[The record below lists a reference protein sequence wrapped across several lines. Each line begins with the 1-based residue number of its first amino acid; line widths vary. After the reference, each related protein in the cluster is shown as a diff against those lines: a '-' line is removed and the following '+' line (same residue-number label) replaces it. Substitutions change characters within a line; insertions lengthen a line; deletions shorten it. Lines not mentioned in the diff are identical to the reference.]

1 MIFITRKTNINYG
14 LISMKKDMFLEHS
27 IFSTTISDKKIDI
40 DVILDEFHNNTKHH
54 THTHFINNRWE
65 NIYLDPL
72 NIPSILPLLSKIH
85 SIAIETFHAILAPH
99 QTLVIPHEL
108 LGYEKN
114 EFWFNSA
121 LPGESTGVHN
131 HNGKAIISGVYYLQ
145 VPEKSGNVIFIHEN
159 KEKLEIPAKS
169 GKLLFFP
176 PKLDHFVQENMG
188 SEIRIS
194 LSFNCYLFPL
204 LEKLDNNL

>member
-1 MIFITRKTNINYG
+1 
-14 LISMKKDMFLEHS
+14 MKKDIFLEHS
-27 IFSTTISDKKIDI
+27 IFSTTISDEKIDI
-40 DVILDEFHNNTKHH
+40 DSILHEFQKNAKHH

-65 NIYLDPL
+65 NIYINPQH
-72 NIPSILPLLSKIH
+72 IPSVLPLLSEIH
-85 SIAIETFHAILAPH
+85 SIAIEAFHTKLAPH

-121 LPGESTGVHN
+121 LPGESTGAHN

-145 VPEKSGNVIFIHEN
+145 VPNKSGNVIFIHEN
-159 KEKLEIPAKS
+159 KDKLEITAKAE
-169 GKLLFFP
+169 KLIFFP
-176 PKLDHFVQENMG
+176 PELDHFVQENMG
-188 SEIRIS
+188 SETRIS

-204 LEKLDNNL
+204 IGNRL

>member
-1 MIFITRKTNINYG
+1 
-14 LISMKKDMFLEHS
+14 MFLEHS
-27 IFSTTISDKKIDI
+27 IFSTTISNDKIDI
-40 DVILDEFHNNTKHH
+40 DAILHDFHNNTNNY

-65 NIYLDPL
+65 NIYINPQK
-72 NIPSILPLLSKIH
+72 IPSILPLLSEIH
-85 SIAIETFHAILAPH
+85 SIAIEIFHTKLSPH

-121 LPGESTGVHN
+121 LPGESTGAHN

-159 KEKLEIPAKS
+159 KEKLDITAKP
-169 GKLLFFP
+169 GKLIFFP
-176 PKLDHFVQENMG
+176 AELDHYVQENEG
-188 SEIRIS
+188 TKKRIS

-204 LEKLDNNL
+204 TIPKS

>member
-1 MIFITRKTNINYG
+1 
-14 LISMKKDMFLEHS
+14 MKKDNFLEHN

-40 DVILDEFHNNTKHH
+40 DVILHEFQNNTKNH

-65 NIYLDPL
+65 NIYINPQK
-72 NIPSILPLLSKIH
+72 IPSVLPLLSKII
-85 SIAIETFHAILAPH
+85 SEAIKEYHHRLKPH

-145 VPEKSGNVIFIHEN
+145 IPDKSGNVIFTQEN
-159 KEKLEIPAKS
+159 KEQLEVPAKP
-169 GKLLFFP
+169 GKLIFFP
-176 PKLDHFVQENMG
+176 SELDHYVQENEG
-188 SEIRIS
+188 TEKRIS
-194 LSFNCYLFPL
+194 MSFNCYLFPL
-204 LEKLDNNL
+204 TIPKS

>member
-1 MIFITRKTNINYG
+1 
-14 LISMKKDMFLEHS
+14 MKKDNFLEHN
-27 IFSTTISDKKIDI
+27 IFSTKISDKKIDI
-40 DVILDEFHNNTKHH
+40 DVIIHEFHNNTIHH

-65 NIYLDPL
+65 NIYINPQ
-72 NIPSILPLLSKIH
+72 NIPSILPLLSEIH
-85 SIAIETFHAILAPH
+85 SIAIETFNTQLAPH

-121 LPGESTGVHN
+121 LPGESTGAHN

-145 VPEKSGNVIFIHEN
+145 VPENCGNIVFLKGK
-159 KEKLEIPAKS
+159 KEKLEIPAES
-169 GKLLFFP
+169 NKLLFFP
-176 PKLDHFVQENMG
+176 PKLDHYVQKNMS
-188 SEIRIS
+188 SETRIS

-204 LEKLDNNL
+204 IKK

>member
-1 MIFITRKTNINYG
+1 
-14 LISMKKDMFLEHS
+14 MKKDIFLNHS
-27 IFSTTISDKKIDI
+27 ISSITISDKKIDI
-40 DVILDEFHNNTKHH
+40 DIILDEFHNNTDNH

-65 NIYLDPL
+65 NIYIDPQK
-72 NIPSILPLLSKIH
+72 IPSVLPLLSKII
-85 SIAIETFHAILAPH
+85 SEAIKEYHHRLKPH

-131 HNGKAIISGVYYLQ
+131 HNGKAIVSGVYYLQ
-145 VPEKSGNVIFIHEN
+145 VPEKSGNVIFIHET
-159 KEKLEIPAKS
+159 KEKLEITAEP
-169 GKLLFFP
+169 GKLIFFP
-176 PKLDHFVQENMG
+176 AELDHYVQENK
-188 SEIRIS
+188 STKKRIS

-204 LEKLDNNL
+204 TIPMS

>member
-1 MIFITRKTNINYG
+1 
-14 LISMKKDMFLEHS
+14 MKKDNFLEHS

-40 DVILDEFHNNTKHH
+40 DVILDEFHNNTDNH

-65 NIYLDPL
+65 NIYINPQK
-72 NIPSILPLLSKIH
+72 IPSVLPLLSKII
-85 SIAIETFHAILAPH
+85 SEAIKEYRARLKPH

-145 VPEKSGNVIFIHEN
+145 VPEKSGNVVFIHEN
-159 KEKLEIPAKS
+159 KEELEIPAKPGKLIFFPAGLDHYVKGNKGS
-169 GKLLFFP
+169 GK
-176 PKLDHFVQENMG
+176 
-188 SEIRIS
+188 RIS
-194 LSFNCYLFPL
+194 MSFNCYLFPL
-204 LEKLDNNL
+204 MIPNL

>member
-1 MIFITRKTNINYG
+1 
-14 LISMKKDMFLEHS
+14 MKKDDFLEHS

-40 DVILDEFHNNTKHH
+40 DVILDEFQKNTKHH
-54 THTHFINNRWE
+54 TYTHFINNRWE
-65 NIYLDPL
+65 NIYINPQ
-72 NIPSILPLLSKIH
+72 NIPSILPLLSEIH
-85 SIAIETFHAILAPH
+85 SIAIETFHTKLAPH

-121 LPGESTGVHN
+121 LPGESTGSHN

-159 KEKLEIPAKS
+159 KEELEIAAKP
-169 GKLLFFP
+169 GKLIFFP
-176 PKLDHFVQENMG
+176 SELITMFRRIKGLENEFRCHLIVTCFH
-188 SEIRIS
+188 S
-194 LSFNCYLFPL
+194 
-204 LEKLDNNL
+204 

>member
-1 MIFITRKTNINYG
+1 
-14 LISMKKDMFLEHS
+14 MKKDIFLNYS
-27 IFSTTISDKKIDI
+27 ISSITISDKKIDI
-40 DVILDEFHNNTKHH
+40 DVILDELHNNTDNH

-65 NIYLDPL
+65 NIYINPQK
-72 NIPSILPLLSKIH
+72 IPSVLPLLSKII
-85 SIAIETFHAILAPH
+85 SEAIKEYHHRLKPH

-145 VPEKSGNVIFIHEN
+145 VPEKSGNIIFIHEN
-159 KEKLEIPAKS
+159 KEKLEITAKP
-169 GKLLFFP
+169 GKLIFFP
-176 PKLDHFVQENMG
+176 AELDHYVQENEG
-188 SEIRIS
+188 TEKRIS
-194 LSFNCYLFPL
+194 MSFNCYLFPL
-204 LEKLDNNL
+204 TIPKS

>member
-1 MIFITRKTNINYG
+1 
-14 LISMKKDMFLEHS
+14 
-27 IFSTTISDKKIDI
+27 
-40 DVILDEFHNNTKHH
+40 
-54 THTHFINNRWE
+54 
-65 NIYLDPL
+65 
-72 NIPSILPLLSKIH
+72 
-85 SIAIETFHAILAPH
+85 
-99 QTLVIPHEL
+99 LVIPHEL

-121 LPGESTGVHN
+121 LPGESTAVHN

-159 KEKLEIPAKS
+159 KEELEIPAKS

-176 PKLDHFVQENMG
+176 PELDHCVQENMG
-188 SEIRIS
+188 SETRIS

-204 LEKLDNNL
+204 MEK

>member
-1 MIFITRKTNINYG
+1 
-14 LISMKKDMFLEHS
+14 MKKDIFLNNS
-27 IFSTTISDKKIDI
+27 ISSITISDKKIDI
-40 DVILDEFHNNTKHH
+40 DVILNEFHNNTKHH

-65 NIYLDPL
+65 NIYINPQK
-72 NIPSILPLLSKIH
+72 IPSVLPLLSKII
-85 SIAIETFHAILAPH
+85 SEAIKEYHHRLKPH

-145 VPEKSGNVIFIHEN
+145 VPEKSGNIIFIHEN
-159 KEKLEIPAKS
+159 KEKLEITAKP
-169 GKLLFFP
+169 GKLIFFP
-176 PKLDHFVQENMG
+176 AELDHYVQENEG
-188 SEIRIS
+188 TKKRIS

-204 LEKLDNNL
+204 TIPKS

>member
-1 MIFITRKTNINYG
+1 
-14 LISMKKDMFLEHS
+14 MKKDMFLEHS

-40 DVILDEFHNNTKHH
+40 DIILDEFKANAKYH

-65 NIYLDPL
+65 NIYLNPK
-72 NIPSILPLLSKIH
+72 NIPSILPLLSEFH
-85 SIAIETFHAILAPH
+85 SIAIEAFHTKLAPH
-99 QTLVIPHEL
+99 QTLIIPHQL

-121 LPGESTGVHN
+121 LPGESTGAHN

-145 VPEKSGNVIFIHEN
+145 VPENCGNIVFLKGN

-169 GKLLFFP
+169 GKVVFFP
-176 PKLDHFVQENMG
+176 PELDHFVQENMS
-188 SEIRIS
+188 SETRIS
-194 LSFNCYLFPL
+194 LSFNCYLFPII
-204 LEKLDNNL
+204 EK

>member
-1 MIFITRKTNINYG
+1 
-14 LISMKKDMFLEHS
+14 MKKDNFLEHN

-40 DVILDEFHNNTKHH
+40 DVILDEFHNNTDNH

-65 NIYLDPL
+65 NIYINPQK
-72 NIPSILPLLSKIH
+72 IPSVLPLLSKII
-85 SIAIETFHAILAPH
+85 SEAIKEYHHRLKPH

-121 LPGESTGVHN
+121 LPGEYTGVHN

-159 KEKLEIPAKS
+159 KEELEIPAKP
-169 GKLLFFP
+169 GKLIFFP
-176 PKLDHFVQENMG
+176 AGLDHYVNENKG
-188 SEIRIS
+188 SVKRIS
-194 LSFNCYLFPL
+194 MSFNCYLFPL
-204 LEKLDNNL
+204 IIPYL

>member
-1 MIFITRKTNINYG
+1 
-14 LISMKKDMFLEHS
+14 MKKDNFLEHS

-40 DVILDEFHNNTKHH
+40 DVILDEFHNNTDNH

-65 NIYLDPL
+65 NIYINPQK
-72 NIPSILPLLSKIH
+72 IPSVLPLLSKII
-85 SIAIETFHAILAPH
+85 SEAIKEYRSRLKPH

-159 KEKLEIPAKS
+159 KEELEIPAKPGKLIFFPAGLDHYVKGNKGS
-169 GKLLFFP
+169 GK
-176 PKLDHFVQENMG
+176 
-188 SEIRIS
+188 RIS
-194 LSFNCYLFPL
+194 MSFNCYLFPL
-204 LEKLDNNL
+204 MIPNL

>member
-1 MIFITRKTNINYG
+1 
-14 LISMKKDMFLEHS
+14 MKKDMFLEHS
-27 IFSTTISDKKIDI
+27 IISAKISDEKINI
-40 DVILDEFHNNTKHH
+40 DAILYEFQNSTKHH

-65 NIYLDPL
+65 NIYI
-72 NIPSILPLLSKIH
+72 NHQKIPSILPLLSEIH
-85 SIAIETFHAILAPH
+85 SIAIETFNTKLAPH

-121 LPGESTGVHN
+121 LPGESTGSHN

-145 VPEKSGNVIFIHEN
+145 VPENCGNIVFIKEN

-176 PKLDHFVQENMG
+176 PELDHFVQENIG
-188 SEIRIS
+188 SKTRIS

-204 LEKLDNNL
+204 IEK

>member
-1 MIFITRKTNINYG
+1 
-14 LISMKKDMFLEHS
+14 MKKDIFLNYS
-27 IFSTTISDKKIDI
+27 ISSITISDKKIDI
-40 DVILDEFHNNTKHH
+40 DVILDEFQKNTKHH

-65 NIYLDPL
+65 NIYINPQK
-72 NIPSILPLLSKIH
+72 IPSVLPLLSKII
-85 SIAIETFHAILAPH
+85 SEAIKEYHHRLKPH

-145 VPEKSGNVIFIHEN
+145 VPEKSGNIIFIHEN
-159 KEKLEIPAKS
+159 KEKLEITAKP
-169 GKLLFFP
+169 GKLIFFP
-176 PKLDHFVQENMG
+176 AELDHYVQDNEG
-188 SEIRIS
+188 TEKRIS

-204 LEKLDNNL
+204 TIPKS

>member
-1 MIFITRKTNINYG
+1 
-14 LISMKKDMFLEHS
+14 MKKDNFLEHS

-40 DVILDEFHNNTKHH
+40 DVILDEFHNNTDNH

-65 NIYLDPL
+65 NIYINPQK
-72 NIPSILPLLSKIH
+72 IPSVLPLLSKII
-85 SIAIETFHAILAPH
+85 SEAIKIYHHRLKPH

-121 LPGESTGVHN
+121 LPGESTAVHN

-145 VPEKSGNVIFIHEN
+145 IPDKSGNVVFIHEN
-159 KEKLEIPAKS
+159 KEELEIPVKP
-169 GKLLFFP
+169 GKLIFFP
-176 PKLDHFVQENMG
+176 AGLDHYVKENKG
-188 SEIRIS
+188 SRKRIS

-204 LEKLDNNL
+204 TIPKS

>member
-1 MIFITRKTNINYG
+1 
-14 LISMKKDMFLEHS
+14 MKKDNFLEHS

-40 DVILDEFHNNTKHH
+40 DVILHEFHNNTKHH

-65 NIYLDPL
+65 NIYINPQ
-72 NIPSILPLLSKIH
+72 NIPSILPLLSEIH
-85 SIAIETFHAILAPH
+85 SIAIEEFHTKLAPH

-121 LPGESTGVHN
+121 LPGESTAVHN

-145 VPEKSGNVIFIHEN
+145 VPEKSGNIIFIHEN
-159 KEKLEIPAKS
+159 KEKLEITAKP
-169 GKLLFFP
+169 GKLIFFP
-176 PKLDHFVQENMG
+176 AELDHYVQENEG
-188 SEIRIS
+188 TKKRIS

-204 LEKLDNNL
+204 TIPKS

>member
-1 MIFITRKTNINYG
+1 
-14 LISMKKDMFLEHS
+14 MKKDNFLEHS

-40 DVILDEFHNNTKHH
+40 DVILDEFHNNTDNH

-65 NIYLDPL
+65 NIYINPQK
-72 NIPSILPLLSKIH
+72 IPSVLPLLSKII
-85 SIAIETFHAILAPH
+85 SEAIKEYRSRLKPH

-121 LPGESTGVHN
+121 LPGESTAVHN

-145 VPEKSGNVIFIHEN
+145 VPEKSGNIIFIHEN
-159 KEKLEIPAKS
+159 KEELEIPAKP
-169 GKLLFFP
+169 GKLIFFP
-176 PKLDHFVQENMG
+176 AGLDHYVQENEG
-188 SEIRIS
+188 TEKRIS
-194 LSFNCYLFPL
+194 MSFNCYLFPL
-204 LEKLDNNL
+204 TIPKS

>member
-1 MIFITRKTNINYG
+1 
-14 LISMKKDMFLEHS
+14 MKKDNFLEHS
-27 IFSTTISDKKIDI
+27 IFSITISDKKIDI
-40 DVILDEFHNNTKHH
+40 DVILDEFHNNTDNH

-65 NIYLDPL
+65 NIYINPQK
-72 NIPSILPLLSKIH
+72 IPSVLPLLSKII
-85 SIAIETFHAILAPH
+85 SEAIKEYRSRLKPH

-159 KEKLEIPAKS
+159 KEKLEIPAEP
-169 GKLLFFP
+169 GKLIFFP
-176 PKLDHFVQENMG
+176 TELDHYVQENEG
-188 SEIRIS
+188 TEKRIS

-204 LEKLDNNL
+204 TIPKS